1 MLDENKT
8 IDFFP
13 KTSNG
18 YDVSIRV
25 EYQVLE
31 LNENIVKAQFV
42 KFIPTTDD
50 LFETYS
56 VSTIFYI
63 NHNDNTILDEN
74 QKIIAK
80 TNIVKRAD

>member
-1 MLDENKT
+1 MLDENKI

-42 KFIPTTDD
+42 KFIPTTNNIV
-50 LFETYS
+50 EGYS
-56 VSTIFYI
+56 VSNIFYI
-63 NHNDNTILDEN
+63 NHDDNTILDEN

-80 TNIVKRAD
+80 TNLVKRAD